1 MGAQRYE
8 KGVIVTNILWADVWL
23 MSGIKKEKPQF
34 LGALVRMKGLEPPRL
49 TALDPKSSA
58 ATNYATSAKFEVAKI
73 GVFLLP
79 PNFITTFFLCNL
91 FFFLLNVKFLYQK
104 RSNVFTL
111 FSIPKYSCTFKNV
124 GIFVFFCHFSNGSLN
139 FIGNCQH

>member
-58 ATNYATSAKFEVAKI
+58 ATNYATSAWEIRVQKY
-73 GVFLLP
+73 
-79 PNFITTFFLCNL
+79 TFFSYTSPLYL
-91 FFFLLNVKFLYQK
+91 IFF
-104 RSNVFTL
+104 
-111 FSIPKYSCTFKNV
+111 
-124 GIFVFFCHFSNGSLN
+124 
-139 FIGNCQH
+139 

>member
-1 MGAQRYE
+1 MKRSFLTFHFSPTLTSLNL
-8 KGVIVTNILWADVWL
+8 IVSPFL
-23 MSGIKKEKPQF
+23 MIEG
-34 LGALVRMKGLEPPRL
+34 VRMKGLEPPRL
-49 TALDPKSSA
+49 TTLDPKSSA

-79 PNFITTFFLCNL
+79 PNFITTFFLCSL

>member
-1 MGAQRYE
+1 MKRSFLTFHFSPTFTSLNL
-8 KGVIVTNILWADVWL
+8 IVSPFL
-23 MSGIKKEKPQF
+23 MIEG
-34 LGALVRMKGLEPPRL
+34 VRMKGLEPPRL
-49 TALDPKSSA
+49 TTLDPKSSA

-73 GVFLLP
+73 SVFLLP

-124 GIFVFFCHFSNGSLN
+124 GIFVFFCHFSNGSFN

>member
-1 MGAQRYE
+1 MKRSFLTFHFSPTFTSLNL
-8 KGVIVTNILWADVWL
+8 IVSPFL
-23 MSGIKKEKPQF
+23 MIEG
-34 LGALVRMKGLEPPRL
+34 VRMKGLEPPRL
-49 TALDPKSSA
+49 TTLDPKSSA
-58 ATNYATSAKFEVAKI
+58 ATKYATSAKFEVAKI